1 MTAQTWKLS
10 TEPQD
15 ISSQFES
22 NLELMGLSLMIE
34 GTPQNGDSFSVEI
47 SDASAADM
55 RVLITDERKL
65 ASAGLHVVEADT
77 ANIGNAELDLSYFHS
92 SVMIAILQTLQS
104 YFHKK
109 ETRRTQLPSLRL
121 VCWELLKMLRALE
134 DFSMLA
140 EQSRLTFFS
149 TISDLSASDNL
160 TLTLGGANFQFG
172 LSTVFSDLG
181 NLSELAGILNG
192 GDLRSTG
199 SEKSFNDLGLQAI
212 ASGSSLFISSAHQ
225 PGGVYSEL
233 QSGSLAATAG
243 VLSVADTGDASL
255 NVFTREGIQISGK
268 TLSEADA
275 RELITVENG
284 FSADA
289 VYRASHIP
297 TSTSEEFCWHI
308 SRPKDNR
315 WTRVCCDIGRGLG

>member
-1 MTAQTWKLS
+1 M
-10 TEPQD
+10 
-15 ISSQFES
+15 
-22 NLELMGLSLMIE
+22 
-34 GTPQNGDSFSVEI
+34 
-47 SDASAADM
+47 
-55 RVLITDERKL
+55 
-65 ASAGLHVVEADT
+65 
-77 ANIGNAELDLSYFHS
+77 
-92 SVMIAILQTLQS
+92 
-104 YFHKK
+104 
-109 ETRRTQLPSLRL
+109 
-121 VCWELLKMLRALE
+121 
-134 DFSMLA
+134 
-140 EQSRLTFFS
+140 
-149 TISDLSASDNL
+149 
-160 TLTLGGANFQFG
+160 GGANFQFG

-289 VYRASHIP
+289 VYRSNHIP
-297 TSTSEEFCWHI
+297 TSTSEDFAGTSVDRRLSLIHI
-308 SRPKDNR
+308 
-315 WTRVCCDIGRGLG
+315 